1 MKCGSFYYYKSG
13 YELKT
18 VNAFPEV
25 SYDDMQPYL
34 FQIVDALES
43 YNPTEDEKSGLF
55 EAWGIQWRSRGRPE
69 HERYDKRCGTG
80 YGRTRT
86 DVYVGWLA
94 YATLAHVVACEQG

>member
-13 YELKT
+13 YGLKT

-34 FQIVDALES
+34 FQIEDALES

-55 EAWGIQWRSRGRPE
+55 EAWEFNGE
-69 HERYDKRCGTG
+69 AEEDKYERYDKRCGIG

-94 YATLAHVVACEQG
+94 YATLACGRV